1 MVHLVPYERVGKVI
15 RNSGAGCNK
24 GQNNVLRVTNVMGI
38 GHKRKKRLH
47 LCYM

>member
-1 MVHLVPYERVGKVI
+1 MVYLVPNERVGKVK
-15 RNSGAGCNK
+15 RNSGARCNK

-38 GHKRKKRLH
+38 DHKRKKRLL